1 MIYLDNAATT
11 RVDNDILDTY
21 IKYQTDCFYNPSAS
35 YDAAV
40 AVKIEI
46 EKARKEIIQTL
57 KGNGKLIFTSGG
69 TESDNLAMLG
79 SQKKKG
85 SEIIISATEHPAVY
99 NTALELRQRGFE
111 VIEAPV
117 NSCGTVIPAKF
128 EKLLTE
134 NTSMV
139 SIMHVNNETGA
150 VNDIKK
156 LVEITKK
163 FNKNI
168 IFHCDGVQAVGKI
181 PVSLSDL
188 GVDSY
193 AFSGHKI
200 HSPKGIGGLFV
211 KENLSIR
218 PIIFGGGQENGIR
231 SSTENVGGIL
241 AMAQAVKKA
250 VAAQNNNEIKWRKIC
265 NKLKSAIF
273 RDGIMIVSDD
283 SCSPSVFSFAMNKI
297 KGEVMA
303 RVMQAH
309 GITVG
314 TGSAC
319 SSQKSVKRVPAAIG
333 VPHDFIDGMIRL
345 SFSAE
350 TTENDVDYFINC
362 FNIEY
367 SRLEKYG
374 R

>member
-11 RVDNDILDTY
+11 RVDNDILETF
-21 IKYQTDCFYNPSAS
+21 IKYQTERFYNPSAS
-35 YDAAV
+35 YDAA
-40 AVKIEI
+40 ASVKIEV
-46 EKARKEIIQTL
+46 EKARKDIVQAL

-79 SQKKKG
+79 AQKKKG

-111 VIEAPV
+111 IVEAPV
-117 NSCGTVIPAKF
+117 NSCGAVEPEKF
-128 EKLLTE
+128 EKLLSDK
-134 NTSMV
+134 TSMV

-150 VNDIKK
+150 INDIKK

-163 FNKNI
+163 YNKNI

-181 PVSLSDL
+181 PVQLSDL

-218 PIIFGGGQENGIR
+218 PIIFGGGQESGMR
-231 SSTENVGGIL
+231 SSTENVGGIIS
-241 AMAQAVKKA
+241 MAQAVEKA
-250 VAAQNNNEIKWRKIC
+250 VAQQKDNEIKWHKFC
-265 NKLKSAIF
+265 EKLQSAIL
-273 RDGIMIVSDD
+273 RDGIMILSDE
-283 SCSPSVFSFAMNKI
+283 SCSPSVFSFAMNKV

-303 RVMQAH
+303 RVLQMH
-309 GITVG
+309 DVTVG

-333 VPHDFIDGMIRL
+333 VPHNFIDGMIRL

-362 FNIEY
+362 FNLEY